1 MRTRQAQAASPGT
14 GGMGGLPGCRSRA
27 RWGDGRALLKGRPGE
42 KRKKHPARGQPGSL
56 PPFGP
61 EARPAGPSSRAAC
74 GPRAGSPRPPPAG
87 PSLAPEAARAEP
99 GSWPRPWEEPAGGR
113 RAGTRAPEAEIWLP
127 AVSISGPQFPQQTA
141 EIVVPTCIIF
151 RCFLIPEALPGQ
163 LSAHNHEQFQEPRKA
178 DTGK

>member
-27 RWGDGRALLKGRPGE
+27 SWGDGRALLKGRPGE

-56 PPFGP
+56 PPFDP

-87 PSLAPEAARAEP
+87 PSLAPEAARRSRGAGRDPGRSLRGAAGPEP
-99 GSWPRPWEEPAGGR
+99 GRRRPKSGSWRCRSLG
-113 RAGTRAPEAEIWLP
+113 L
-127 AVSISGPQFPQQTA
+127 S
-141 EIVVPTCIIF
+141 F
-151 RCFLIPEALPGQ
+151 RCKLL
-163 LSAHNHEQFQEPRKA
+163 K
-178 DTGK
+178 